1 MIFKSNNKL
10 EEHIKNMMAKGLS
23 NRGIVVNA
31 GKKTKGLVLMKS
43 LKSPLAYLYGWDC
56 EDDYWIISSN

>member
-31 GKKTKGLVLMKS
+31 GKNNQRPGVDEIIEKPPSVFIRLGL
-43 LKSPLAYLYGWDC
+43 
-56 EDDYWIISSN
+56 